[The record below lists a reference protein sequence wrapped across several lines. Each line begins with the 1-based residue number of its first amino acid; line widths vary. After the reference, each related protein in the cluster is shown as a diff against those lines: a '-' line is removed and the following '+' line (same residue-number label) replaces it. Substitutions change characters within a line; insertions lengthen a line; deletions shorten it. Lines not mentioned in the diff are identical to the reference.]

1 MQNILKTLHNKAQIN
16 TFCTQLW
23 LYSLVCEGCDL
34 AGTRGG
40 GDDVPALAGGVAPLI
55 SGQKVKHLVVVHFH
69 HWHLHRVVLRR
80 LLRDQPGSHTQEWI
94 HNQGQVNVQTNYIQ
108 ISEHIMNYQ
117 TGFILFL
124 MDLRTEL
131 KRSKLDYL
139 GFSQHGTKTLLAE
152 FSYYTL

>member
-1 MQNILKTLHNKAQIN
+1 MTSRRWPAALPRSSLARRSN
-16 TFCTQLW
+16 TSL
-23 LYSLVCEGCDL
+23 LYTSITDTSTVWFSAGFSEISLGH
-34 AGTRGG
+34 T
-40 GDDVPALAGGVAPLI
+40 
-55 SGQKVKHLVVVHFH
+55 
-69 HWHLHRVVLRR
+69 HRNGYTTK
-80 LLRDQPGSHTQEWI
+80 D
-94 HNQGQVNVQTNYIQ
+94 VQTNYIQ

-152 FSYYTL
+152 FSYYYTL